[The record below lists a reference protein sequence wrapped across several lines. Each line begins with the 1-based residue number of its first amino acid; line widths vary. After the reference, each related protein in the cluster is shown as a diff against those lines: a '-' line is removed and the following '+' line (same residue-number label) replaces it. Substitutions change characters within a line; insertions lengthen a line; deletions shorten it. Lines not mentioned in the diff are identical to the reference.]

1 MRSAKRA
8 ALLCFR
14 KPEAND
20 EICGQSGEIAAFSRD
35 WIAFNVLFT
44 R

>member
-20 EICGQSGEIAAFSRD
+20 EICEQSSGIAAFSRD